1 MSHKKKNTTKDL
13 DKELSVLRKL
23 IEKEND
29 MLRKMISSLDTLEKK
44 MIRSEKKEGRKRK
57 KS

>member
-1 MSHKKKNTTKDL
+1 MSQQNNNAAKDL
-13 DKELSVLRKL
+13 DEELGLLREL

-29 MLRKMISSLDTLEKK
+29 MLRKMINSLDILEKK
-44 MIRSEKKEGRKRK
+44 MIRSEKKEGQKRK